1 MYSLGDSVARGRA
14 KELQTT
20 PDRSAA
26 GSRRESLL
34 PMTPPA
40 DLRTRELLA
49 EAAAAVV
56 DDSGAEPSTPGSA
69 WGAVSSSSLFQQ
81 VSMPQH
87 AFHDIIDSMSVQ
99 MFSAEQIAAMVA
111 NSEPMQVWTGC
122 GLCWPSSAL
131 CLASISPPVCY
142 ASHRLIPYPY
152 TAILPHLVQQVE
164 GREVYPGTFKG
175 VHVRVWKAC
184 ISHSVSYL
192 ELKKAYS
199 KYCIAHPNICAVLG
213 VCIQVRG
220 GQDHWGGA

>member
-49 EAAAAVV
+49 EAAAAAA
-56 DDSGAEPSTPGSA
+56 DESGEPSTPGSA
-69 WGAVSSSSLFQQ
+69 WGAVGGSSLFQQ

-111 NSEPMQVWTGC
+111 NSEPMQV
-122 GLCWPSSAL
+122 
-131 CLASISPPVCY
+131 
-142 ASHRLIPYPY
+142 
-152 TAILPHLVQQVE
+152 
-164 GREVYPGTFKG
+164 
-175 VHVRVWKAC
+175 
-184 ISHSVSYL
+184 
-192 ELKKAYS
+192 
-199 KYCIAHPNICAVLG
+199 
-213 VCIQVRG
+213 
-220 GQDHWGGA
+220 